1 MRVREGAQASSRFFK
16 RYSQKTDNKAGAG
29 MRQAYYKSV
38 VFCMLAGMTATA
50 FPAPDAARKAELLY
64 LLKHDCGSC
73 HGMTRKGGL
82 GPPLLPENM
91 NNLPAEMLVNT
102 VLDGRPGT
110 PMPPWRGE
118 LTEQDAQW
126 LVEAMRRGEGL

>member
-1 MRVREGAQASSRFFK
+1 MRKTSK
-16 RYSQKTDNKAGAG
+16 RLFVLVMMIQLTPVSAALDTA
-29 MRQAYYKSV
+29 RQ
-38 VFCMLAGMTATA
+38 
-50 FPAPDAARKAELLY
+50 AELLY

-82 GPPLLPENM
+82 GPPLLPG
-91 NNLPAEMLVNT
+91 NLRDRPLVLMENT

-110 PMPPWRGE
+110 PMPPWRGL
-118 LTEQDAQW
+118 LTEQEAHW

>member
-1 MRVREGAQASSRFFK
+1 MRH
-16 RYSQKTDNKAGAG
+16 
-29 MRQAYYKSV
+29 
-38 VFCMLAGMTATA
+38 TATVLLVIVFTQGLA
-50 FPAPDAARKAELLY
+50 SAGDVPDAARRDELLY

-82 GPPLLPENM
+82 GPALLPDSLRERPQD
-91 NNLPAEMLVNT
+91 LLVST

-118 LTEQDAQW
+118 LSEQDARW
-126 LVEAMRRGEGL
+126 LVEVLRKGEGL

>member
-1 MRVREGAQASSRFFK
+1 MR
-16 RYSQKTDNKAGAG
+16 KTSKWLFDLIIMIQLTPVSAA
-29 MRQAYYKSV
+29 
-38 VFCMLAGMTATA
+38 L
-50 FPAPDAARKAELLY
+50 DAARQAELLY

-82 GPPLLPENM
+82 GPPLLPENLRDRPPVFM
-91 NNLPAEMLVNT
+91 ENT

-110 PMPPWRGE
+110 PMPPWRGL
-118 LTEQDAQW
+118 LTEQEVRW

>member
-1 MRVREGAQASSRFFK
+1 MRHTTTTVLLVIVFTQGLAS
-16 RYSQKTDNKAGAG
+16 AG
-29 MRQAYYKSV
+29 V
-38 VFCMLAGMTATA
+38 V
-50 FPAPDAARKAELLY
+50 PDAARQDELLY

-82 GPPLLPENM
+82 GPSLLPDS
-91 NNLPAEMLVNT
+91 LRDRPQALLVGT

-118 LTEQDAQW
+118 LSEQDARW
-126 LVEAMRRGEGL
+126 LVEVLRKGEGL

>member
-1 MRVREGAQASSRFFK
+1 MSKASK
-16 RYSQKTDNKAGAG
+16 RLFALTMIIQLTPVSA
-29 MRQAYYKSV
+29 
-38 VFCMLAGMTATA
+38 
-50 FPAPDAARKAELLY
+50 APDTARQAELLY

-82 GPPLLPENM
+82 GPPLLPENIRARPTPLM
-91 NNLPAEMLVNT
+91 VNT

-118 LTEQDAQW
+118 LSEQDVRW
-126 LVEAMRRGEGL
+126 LVDAMQKGEGL

>member
-1 MRVREGAQASSRFFK
+1 MRYTATVLL
-16 RYSQKTDNKAGAG
+16 
-29 MRQAYYKSV
+29 V
-38 VFCMLAGMTATA
+38 IVFTPGIALAGDG
-50 FPAPDAARKAELLY
+50 PDSVRQDQLLY

-82 GPPLLPENM
+82 GPPLLPDS
-91 NNLPAEMLVNT
+91 LRDRPQALLVST

-118 LTEQDAQW
+118 LSEQDAHW
-126 LVEAMRRGEGL
+126 LVEVLRKGAGL

>member
-1 MRVREGAQASSRFFK
+1 MEQGRRAISFPVYCPDREYFRAPCMRH
-16 RYSQKTDNKAGAG
+16 
-29 MRQAYYKSV
+29 
-38 VFCMLAGMTATA
+38 TATVLLVIVFTQGLA
-50 FPAPDAARKAELLY
+50 SAGDVPDAARRDELLY

-82 GPPLLPENM
+82 GPALLPDSLRERPQD
-91 NNLPAEMLVNT
+91 LLVST

-118 LTEQDAQW
+118 LSEQDARW
-126 LVEAMRRGEGL
+126 LVEVLRKGEGL

>member
-1 MRVREGAQASSRFFK
+1 MRTICKVLAALAMMQQIAV
-16 RYSQKTDNKAGAG
+16 AGVNPE
-29 MRQAYYKSV
+29 RQ
-38 VFCMLAGMTATA
+38 
-50 FPAPDAARKAELLY
+50 AELLY

-82 GPPLLPENM
+82 GPALLPEN
-91 NNLPAEMLVNT
+91 LRDFPVEFLVTT

-118 LTEQDAQW
+118 LSEVDALW
-126 LVEAMRRGEGL
+126 LIEALNRGEGL

>member
-1 MRVREGAQASSRFFK
+1 ML
-16 RYSQKTDNKAGAG
+16 KTGN
-29 MRQAYYKSV
+29 RLFT
-38 VFCMLAGMTATA
+38 FCMLASMAA
-50 FPAPDAARKAELLY
+50 AVFSAPDAARQAELLY

-82 GPPLLPENM
+82 GPSLLPEDM
-91 NNLPAEMLVNT
+91 NKRPPQWLVNT

-118 LTEQDAQW
+118 LSEQDAQW
-126 LVEAMRRGEGL
+126 LVDAMRRGEGL

>member
-1 MRVREGAQASSRFFK
+1 MRKMSKWLFAIIMMIQLSPVSAA
-16 RYSQKTDNKAGAG
+16 
-29 MRQAYYKSV
+29 
-38 VFCMLAGMTATA
+38 L
-50 FPAPDAARKAELLY
+50 DAARQAELLY

-82 GPPLLPENM
+82 GPPLLPESM
-91 NNLPAEMLVNT
+91 NSRPPGFLVNT

-118 LTEQDAQW
+118 LSEQDARW
-126 LVEAMRRGEGL
+126 LIDAMRRGEGL

>member
-1 MRVREGAQASSRFFK
+1 MRNMSKWLFALIIMILLTPVAAALD
-16 RYSQKTDNKAGAG
+16 TA
-29 MRQAYYKSV
+29 RQ
-38 VFCMLAGMTATA
+38 
-50 FPAPDAARKAELLY
+50 AELLY

-82 GPPLLPENM
+82 GPPLLPENI
-91 NNLPAEMLVNT
+91 NARPAVFMMNT

-118 LTEQDAQW
+118 LSEQDAQW
-126 LVEAMRRGEGL
+126 LIEAMRQGEGL

>member
-1 MRVREGAQASSRFFK
+1 MKQTRFKPF
-16 RYSQKTDNKAGAG
+16 
-29 MRQAYYKSV
+29 
-38 VFCMLAGMTATA
+38 VFCLLSSMTATV
-50 FPAPDAARKAELLY
+50 FSAPDATRQAELLY

-82 GPPLLPENM
+82 GPPLLPG
-91 NNLPAEMLVNT
+91 NLREQPQQLMVNT

-110 PMPPWRGE
+110 PMPPWRGQ
-118 LTEQDAQW
+118 LTVQEVQW

>member
-1 MRVREGAQASSRFFK
+1 VRKKSKQLFALVLVIQLTPVSAALD
-16 RYSQKTDNKAGAG
+16 TA
-29 MRQAYYKSV
+29 RQ
-38 VFCMLAGMTATA
+38 
-50 FPAPDAARKAELLY
+50 AELLY

-82 GPPLLPENM
+82 GPPLLPG
-91 NNLPAEMLVNT
+91 NLRDRQPMLMENT

-110 PMPPWRGE
+110 PMPPWRGL
-118 LTEQDAQW
+118 LTEQEAHW